1 MATSARSDASVG
13 KQASNMTTVAYVVS
27 THPGLFTYVSDE
39 IDQLRLL
46 GMRVVPMS
54 LNTVQPADLIDDRDR
69 DELGRT
75 VFVKATKPTK
85 IAAAVV
91 GQVLRNPGNVVAAF
105 RVALGYEPWNLK
117 RLIWRLIY
125 FVEACVV
132 ADHAR
137 RENVDHLH
145 AHFGGAPSF
154 VAWFA
159 SILLGDV
166 PWSFTVHGPHDF
178 FDEGPNQLQAKVRA
192 AAFTVAISDYCRSQ
206 LLRIASSPEAASR
219 IKIVRCGIDLTRF
232 AFRPRSTRPAEELGP
247 FRIVMVA
254 RLAAEKGQFVLL
266 DALAELRQR
275 GYDVVVDLVGS
286 GPARPELER
295 QVLDR
300 RIGDYVT
307 FHGAQPPATVATLL
321 RSADVFCL
329 PSFAEGLPM
338 TIMEA
343 MAIGIPVIA
352 TAINGTPELVEHGR
366 TGQLVIA
373 GRSHDVAEAVQALI
387 KNPESASAMIVAAR
401 GAVEAAHNGVE
412 TARTLAD
419 YFIEAAGP
427 LGRCSNAGLPA

>member
-1 MATSARSDASVG
+1 V
-13 KQASNMTTVAYVVS
+13 TTVAYVVNS
-27 THPGLFTYVSDE
+27 YPGSFTFVSDE

-46 GMRVVPMS
+46 GITVVPLS
-54 LNTVQPADLIDDRDR
+54 LNTVQSAELLDARDR

-75 VFVKATKPTK
+75 IFIKATKPLK
-85 IAAAVV
+85 IAQAVATQVVRNPRNVIQALRAAVS
-91 GQVLRNPGNVVAAF
+91 
-105 RVALGYEPWNLK
+105 YEPWNLK
-117 RLIWRLIY
+117 RLVWRLMY
-125 FVEACVV
+125 LVEAFVV
-132 ADHAR
+132 ADQAR
-137 RENVDHLH
+137 RNDVEHLH

-178 FDEGPNQLQAKVRA
+178 FDEGPNQLQAKVRT

-206 LLRIASSPEAASR
+206 LLRIASSPDAASR
-219 IKIVRCGIDLTRF
+219 IKIVRCGIDLSRF
-232 AFRPRSTRPAEELGP
+232 AFRPKSGDASHGPSP

-266 DALAELRQR
+266 DALAELRQQ

-286 GPARPELER
+286 GPARSELER

-300 RIGDYVT
+300 HIGEYVT
-307 FHGAQPPATVATLL
+307 FHGSQPPATVASLL
-321 RSADVFCL
+321 EAADVFCL
-329 PSFAEGLPM
+329 PSFAEGLPVS
-338 TIMEA
+338 IMEA

-373 GRSHDVAEAVQALI
+373 GRSHDVAEAVQELI
-387 KNPESASAMIVAAR
+387 KNPEAGTAMIGAAR
-401 GAVEAAHNGVE
+401 AAVEASHNGVD

-419 YFIEAAGP
+419 CFIEAAGS
-427 LGRCSNAGLPA
+427 LGRCSNGTLSA

>member
-1 MATSARSDASVG
+1 V
-13 KQASNMTTVAYVVS
+13 TTVAYVVNS
-27 THPGLFTYVSDE
+27 YPGSFTFVSDE

-46 GMRVVPMS
+46 GLKVVPMS
-54 LNTVQPADLIDDRDR
+54 LNTVQASDLLDGRDR

-75 VFVKATKPTK
+75 VFIKATKPLK
-85 IAAAVV
+85 IAKAVA
-91 GQVLRNPGNVVAAF
+91 GQVVRNPGRVVHALRAA
-105 RVALGYEPWNLK
+105 VGYEPWNLK
-117 RLIWRLIY
+117 RLVWRLMY
-125 FVEACVV
+125 LVEAFVV
-132 ADHAR
+132 ADQAR
-137 RENVDHLH
+137 RDNVDHLH

-166 PWSFTVHGPHDF
+166 AWSFTVHGPHDF

-219 IKIVRCGIDLTRF
+219 VKIVRCGIDLSRF
-232 AFRPRSTRPAEELGP
+232 VFRPKGRDAVTHAPSPFRIVPSP

-266 DALAELRQR
+266 DALAELRER

-286 GPARPELER
+286 GPARGELER

-300 RIGDYVT
+300 RIGEFVT
-307 FHGAQPPATVATLL
+307 FHGAQSPAAVVLL
-321 RSADVFCL
+321 LESADVFCL
-329 PSFAEGLPM
+329 PSFAEGLPVS
-338 TIMEA
+338 IMEA

-373 GRSHDVAEAVQALI
+373 GRSHDLAEAVQELI
-387 KNPESASAMIVAAR
+387 KNPDAGTAMISAAR
-401 GAVEAAHNGVE
+401 AAVEASHNGVD

-419 YFIEAAGP
+419 CFIEAAGS
-427 LGRCSNAGLPA
+427 LGRCSDAALSA